1 MQILLIMQ
9 LEDVTQGLLFNFT
22 EGKIMYFPSSVDT
35 YLIQCPD
42 QLHEVKSPF
51 SMFH

>member
-42 QLHEVKSPF
+42 QLH
-51 SMFH
+51 